1 MHFDS
6 DLVCGEFCCAVKV
19 KKHHVVLSQQP
30 CDPVASDVDVWL
42 ISEGYDTSLSHSKP
56 PGRPQGCCRTVCPV
70 IGHGASLRAPTRGG
84 LEVSRCAAVGALSP
98 PAGRPGTPRGR
109 PARWVVAGAAPV
121 PPTGPRKRIC
131 PILGH
136 PHTCSPWPVTVGQ
149 SSHLDLMSLSAR
161 LFRARCQLHTPHV

>member
-1 MHFDS
+1 MTLLERQDGGDCAHFDS

-30 CDPVASDVDVWL
+30 CDRAASDVDVWL

-70 IGHGASLRAPTRGG
+70 IGHGTSLRAPTRGG

-131 PILGH
+131 PILGLQPVPAD
-136 PHTCSPWPVTVGQ
+136 PHDPHDPKGMADL
-149 SSHLDLMSLSAR
+149 SSTASA
-161 LFRARCQLHTPHV
+161 

>member
-30 CDPVASDVDVWL
+30 CDPAASDVDVWL
-42 ISEGYDTSLSHSKP
+42 ISEGYDTSLIHSKP

-70 IGHGASLRAPTRGG
+70 IGHGTSLRALTRGG

-98 PAGRPGTPRGR
+98 PDGRPGALRDR
-109 PARWVVAGAAPV
+109 PARWAVAGAAPV

-131 PILGH
+131 PILG
-136 PHTCSPWPVTVGQ
+136 PELGLQQVGTGT
-149 SSHLDLMSLSAR
+149 AV
-161 LFRARCQLHTPHV
+161 LF

>member
-1 MHFDS
+1 MTLLERQDGGDCAHFDS

-30 CDPVASDVDVWL
+30 CDRAASDVDVWL

-70 IGHGASLRAPTRGG
+70 IGHGTSLRDPTRGG

-98 PAGRPGTPRGR
+98 PAGRSGTPRGR
-109 PARWVVAGAAPV
+109 PARRVVAGVAPV

-131 PILGH
+131 PILGLQQVV
-136 PHTCSPWPVTVGQ
+136 CESREWRVE
-149 SSHLDLMSLSAR
+149 
-161 LFRARCQLHTPHV
+161 